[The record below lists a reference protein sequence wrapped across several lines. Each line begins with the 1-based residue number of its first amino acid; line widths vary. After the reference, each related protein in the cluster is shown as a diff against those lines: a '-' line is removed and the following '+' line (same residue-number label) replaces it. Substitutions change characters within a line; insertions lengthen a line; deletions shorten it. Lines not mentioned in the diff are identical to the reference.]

1 MMLKRKIILRT
12 MIAIGIIFLFSF
24 SDYGF
29 YTFLK
34 LKYENTKTSNEIET
48 QRILTDSLQKIKR
61 KLLFDSL
68 LIQKIAR
75 EHYGFIIK
83 NEEVFILTEP

>member
-1 MMLKRKIILRT
+1 MIPKKKNLIRT
-12 MIAIGIIFLFSF
+12 IIAIGIVSLFSF

-34 LKYENTKTSNEIET
+34 LKYENNKTREEINS
-48 QRILTDSLQKIKR
+48 QRMLADSLQKIKR
-61 KLLFDSL
+61 KLLYDSL

-75 EHYGFIIK
+75 EHYGFIYK
-83 NEEVFILTEP
+83 NEEVYIITEP